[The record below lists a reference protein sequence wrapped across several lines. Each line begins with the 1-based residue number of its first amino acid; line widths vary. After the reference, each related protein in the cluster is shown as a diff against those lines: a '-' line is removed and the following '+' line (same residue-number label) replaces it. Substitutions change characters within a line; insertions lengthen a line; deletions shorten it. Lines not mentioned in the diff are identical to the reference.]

1 MAVPI
6 KRIDA
11 VRKFN
16 RFYTKH
22 VGALNEGL
30 LNSRF
35 SLTEMR
41 VLYELYAGEN
51 LTARDLSKSLSLDP
65 AYLSRLLKKFKSEG
79 LLKTERSATDGRQRF
94 LTFTE
99 EGKCA
104 FTPFIEASRNEVTA
118 ILDPLSDATQTRL
131 LAAMDYIA
139 SVLNP
144 ADEKSNPVVLRGH
157 RPGDI
162 GWVIHRHA
170 VLYAREYGFDSSFEA
185 LVAQVAGEFL
195 TNFDPQFEHC
205 WIAERNDEIL
215 GSVFLVK
222 KTKTTAQLRL
232 LYVEP
237 TARGLGVGR
246 KLIDECIRFANHK
259 HYEKLTLWTNSTL
272 HAAIHLYEEAGFEM
286 VEEEPHHSFGQDLV
300 GQIWDLKL

>member
-1 MAVPI
+1 MAVSV
-6 KRIDA
+6 KRVDA

-41 VLYELYAGEN
+41 ILYELYAGN
-51 LTARDLSKSLSLDP
+51 DLTAGDLSKGLLLDP
-65 AYLSRLLKKFKSEG
+65 AYLSRLLKKFESEG
-79 LLKTERSATDGRQRF
+79 LLKTTKSKTDGRQRVITFSEKGRQVF
-94 LTFTE
+94 L
-99 EGKCA
+99 
-104 FTPFIEASRNEVTA
+104 PFIKASRDEVEA
-118 ILDPLSDATQTRL
+118 ILAPLSDAAQIRL
-131 LAAMDYIA
+131 VAAMGFISSTLGPPGDT
-139 SVLNP
+139 S
-144 ADEKSNPVVLRGH
+144 DPVIIRSH

-170 VLYAREYGFDSSFEA
+170 DLYAREYGFDGSFEA
-185 LVAQVAGEFL
+185 LVAKVGGDFL
-195 TNFDPQFEHC
+195 TNYDPEFEHC

-222 KTKTTAQLRL
+222 KDKATAQLRL

-237 TARGLGVGR
+237 TARGLGVGG
-246 KLIDECIRFANHK
+246 KLVDECIRFARRK
-259 HYEKLTLWTNSTL
+259 HYKKMTLWTNSIL

-286 VEEEPHHSFGQDLV
+286 VDEEPHHSFGQDLV
-300 GQIWDLKL
+300 GQTWDLTL

>member
-1 MAVPI
+1 MSVSV
-6 KRIDA
+6 KHIDA

-51 LTARDLSKSLSLDP
+51 LTAGDLSKSLSLDP

-79 LLKTERSATDGRQRF
+79 LLKTEKSETDGRQRV
-94 LTFTE
+94 LTFTQQ
-99 EGKCA
+99 GRRA
-104 FTPFIEASRNEVTA
+104 FKPFIKASRDEVET
-118 ILDPLSDATQTRL
+118 ILSSLSDATQIRL
-131 LAAMDYIA
+131 LAAMNYIA
-139 SVLNP
+139 STLDPV
-144 ADEKSNPVVLRGH
+144 DGKSDPVIIRSH

-205 WIAERNDEIL
+205 WIAERNDEVL

-222 KTKTTAQLRL
+222 KTTTTAQLRL

-300 GQIWDLKL
+300 GQVWDLKL

>member
-1 MAVPI
+1 MPVSI
-6 KRIDA
+6 KRVDA

-22 VGALNEGL
+22 IGALNEGL

-41 VLYELYAGEN
+41 VLYELYAGQN
-51 LTARDLSKSLSLDP
+51 VTAGDICKSLSLDP
-65 AYLSRLLKKFKSEG
+65 AYLSRILKKFKSDG
-79 LLKTERSATDGRQRF
+79 LLITEKKADDGRQRI

-99 EGKCA
+99 EGRHELTR
-104 FTPFIEASRNEVTA
+104 FVQASRDEVSA
-118 ILDPLSDATQTRL
+118 ILAPLSDTAQVRL

-139 SVLNP
+139 AILDPEDDRS
-144 ADEKSNPVVLRGH
+144 EPVIIRSH

-162 GWVIHRHA
+162 GWVVHRHG
-170 VLYAREYGFDSSFEA
+170 VLYAEEYGFDTSFEA
-185 LVAQVAGEFL
+185 LVAQVGSDFL
-195 TNFDPQFEHC
+195 TNFDPEYEHC

-222 KTKTTAQLRL
+222 KDEATAQLRL

-237 TARGLGVGR
+237 TARGLGIGR
-246 KLIDECIRFANHK
+246 KLVDECIRFARRK
-259 HYEKLTLWTNSTL
+259 QYKTITLWTNSIL
-272 HAAIHLYEEAGFEM
+272 HAAIHLYEEAGFKL
-286 VEEEPHHSFGQDLV
+286 VEEETHYSFGQDLA
-300 GQIWDLKL
+300 GQTWDLDL

>member
-1 MAVPI
+1 MSVSE

-41 VLYELYAGEN
+41 VLYELYTGDN
-51 LTARDLSKSLSLDP
+51 LTAGDLVKSLSLDP

-79 LLKTERSATDGRQRF
+79 LLETAKSERDGRQRN
-94 LTFTE
+94 LIFTE
-99 EGKCA
+99 EGRRVFA
-104 FTPFIEASRNEVTA
+104 PFITASQEEVAA
-118 ILDPLSDATQTRL
+118 ILAPLSDAEQIRL
-131 LAAMDYIA
+131 LEAMNFI
-139 SVLNP
+139 SSTLGSSEGKP
-144 ADEKSNPVVLRGH
+144 APIVIRNH

-162 GWVIHRHA
+162 GWVIHRHGA
-170 VLYAREYGFDSSFEA
+170 LYAQEYGFDCSFEA
-185 LVAQVAGEFL
+185 LVAKIGEGFL
-195 TNFDPQFEHC
+195 TSYDPEFERC
-205 WIAERNDEIL
+205 WIAERNDVIL

-222 KTKTTAQLRL
+222 KDMSTAQLRL

-237 TARGLGVGR
+237 TARGLGVGH
-246 KLIDECIRFANHK
+246 KLVDECIRFARHK
-259 HYEKLTLWTNSTL
+259 NYEKITLWTNSIL
-272 HAAIHLYEEAGFEM
+272 HAAIHLYEEAGFM
-286 VEEEPHHSFGQDLV
+286 LVDEEPYHSFGQDLV
-300 GQIWDLKL
+300 GQTWELNL